1 MNTVVLVGKVSDRP
15 FRPGNGERTVAKL
28 SVQEESGRSQVFEF
42 DAFGEV
48 GAWVMSNLWVGDIA
62 AIRGRLEERVYK
74 ERGEEVEELRIVAV
88 RVNLV
93 HKGGARTNR
102 DRDGSRDGGRD
113 RDLVRNGHSESAR
126 AIAPQEIDDES
137 DVEIDDIE
145 DEDEI
150 DE

>member
-93 HKGGARTNR
+93 HKGGARINR
-102 DRDGSRDGGRD
+102 DRDREGGRDGRERDSRDGG
-113 RDLVRNGHSESAR
+113 SESTQ
-126 AIAPQEIDDES
+126 AIVAQEIDD
-137 DVEIDDIE
+137 DLDDDGDD
-145 DEDEI
+145 DE
-150 DE
+150 